1 MLLGTYPAKFVSGH
15 RIAIPSPFRKSLGA
29 VCILA
34 RWYERCLVLIDEEGW
49 NALYKRM
56 VGPNRLIITTVRDTE
71 RFILSQ
77 AFEVFPDGQGRIV
90 IPEVLIKYSEF
101 EEDIYFIG
109 VGDRVEVW
117 SKKNWE
123 TKEKEVTQNAA
134 QYIEE
139 LERENGKR

>member
-1 MLLGTYPAKFVSGH
+1 M
-15 RIAIPSPFRKSLGA
+15 
-29 VCILA
+29 
-34 RWYERCLVLIDEEGW
+34 VLINREGW
-49 NALYKRM
+49 DALYKRM
-56 VGPNRLIITTVRDTE
+56 VGADRLIVAPVRDTE

-77 AFEVFPDGQGRIV
+77 AFEASPDEQGRIV

-123 TKEKEVTQNAA
+123 EKEKEVTENAA
-134 QYIEE
+134 GYIEE
-139 LERENGKR
+139 LAKKK

>member
-15 RIAIPSPFRKSLGA
+15 RIAIPSQFRKNLGKSF
-29 VCILA
+29 ILA
-34 RWYERCLVLIDEEGW
+34 RWYERCLVLIDETGW
-49 NALYKRM
+49 SALYKRL
-56 VGPNRLIITTVRDTE
+56 VGADRLIVAPVRDTE

-77 AFEVFPDGQGRIV
+77 AFEVYPDEQGRIV

-109 VGDRVEVW
+109 VGDRAEVW

-123 TKEKEVTQNAA
+123 AKEKEVTENAA

-139 LERENGKR
+139 LAKKK